1 MVVTKDYRII
11 ETNQN
16 RTIARDNSVF
26 SICIYSKS
34 RKYET
39 AGHGVLKMIC
49 PEARNVIC
57 YDLHTITRLSSGCI
71 NYLVNLRLYLTTSW

>member
-11 ETNQN
+11 KPKQN
-16 RTIARDNSVF
+16 STIAQLSGIQHKIIRFF

-39 AGHGVLKMIC
+39 AGHGIC
-49 PEARNVIC
+49 PEASNVIC
-57 YDLHTITRLSSGCI
+57 YDLHTITRLSSGWR
-71 NYLVNLRLYLTTSW
+71 NLHSE